1 MRFGSAALDEALDG
15 ILAHRLV
22 AGDLVLAKGERLDR
36 SRIEALRARGV
47 ERVTVALIE
56 PGDVEEN
63 EAAARLA
70 ALLVGPGIR
79 AEPPFTGRVNLFAS
93 EAGVLEVDGT
103 RVDRLNA
110 LDERVTLA
118 TLPRFSA
125 VRPEEMV
132 ATAKIIP
139 FAVPEEVLETAL
151 AVAAEA
157 PLLRLHPFRAKGV
170 RLVQTTLPGLATK
183 VLDKTVRVTEARV
196 RAVGGTLLS
205 ETRCAHV
212 AEALAEE
219 IRRQER
225 AGFDILLIAG
235 ASAITDRRDVLPAAI
250 EAAGGRIEQFGMPV
264 DPGNLLLLADL
275 DGRPV
280 LGLPGCARSP
290 KLNGFDWVLERLA
303 ADLPVRAA
311 DIRAM
316 GVGGLLM
323 EIPSRPQP
331 RTEPPRPS
339 GPPRLAAIVLAA
351 GRSTRMGGPNKLLV
365 PIDGVPMVRHAV
377 EAARAAGLAEIVV
390 VTGHM
395 REEVEA
401 ALAGLPVRFVH
412 NPRFAEGL
420 STSLKAGV
428 AALSKAVDGAF
439 VLLGDMP
446 RIGPEH
452 LRALA
457 AAFDPAAGRG
467 IVVPVR
473 DGRRGNP
480 VLWGRAFFAAFAGLE
495 GDTGAR
501 HLIDQSPEAVAEVPM
516 PDQASLVD
524 VDTPEALAEL
534 AGAAP

>member
-1 MRFGSAALDEALDG
+1 MRFGSLALDEAEGG

-22 AGDLVLAKGERLDR
+22 LGDLALAKGERLDR
-36 SRIEALRARGV
+36 ARIAALGARGV
-47 ERVTVALIE
+47 ERVTVALPE

-70 ALLVGPGIR
+70 ARLVGPGIR

-93 EAGVLEVDGT
+93 AAGVLEVDAV

-110 LDERVTLA
+110 IDERITLA
-118 TLPRFSA
+118 TLPRFAA

-139 FAVPEEVLETAL
+139 FAVPAAVLEACL

-170 RLVQTTLPGLATK
+170 RLVQTTLPGLSAK
-183 VLDKTVRVTEARV
+183 VFDKTVRVTEARI
-196 RAVGGTLLS
+196 RALGGTLLS
-205 ETRCAHV
+205 ETRCPHGT
-212 AEALAEE
+212 EALVEE

-225 AGFDILLIAG
+225 AGFDILLIAC

-264 DPGNLLLLADL
+264 DPGNLLLLAEL
-275 DGRPV
+275 HGRPV

-311 DIRAM
+311 DLRAM

-331 RTEPPRPS
+331 RAEPPRPA

-351 GRSTRMGGPNKLLV
+351 GRSTRMGGPNKLLA
-365 PIDGVPMVRHAV
+365 PIDGRPMVRHAV
-377 EAARAAGLAEIVV
+377 EAALRAGLCEVVV

-395 REEVEA
+395 RAEVEA
-401 ALAGLPVRFVH
+401 ALEGLSVRFVH

-428 AALSKAVDGAF
+428 AALSKEMDGAF

-457 AAFDPAAGRG
+457 AAFDPAAGRA

-480 VLWGRAFFAAFAGLE
+480 VLWGRAFFATFAGLE

-501 HLIDQSPEAVAEVPM
+501 GLIDQFPEAVAEVAM
-516 PDQASLVD
+516 PDGASLLD
-524 VDTPEALAEL
+524 IDTPEALAGL

>member
-1 MRFGSAALDEALDG
+1 MRFGSTGLELAEGG

-36 SRIEALRARGV
+36 SRIEQLRARGIH
-47 ERVTVALIE
+47 RVVVAIPE
-56 PGDVEEN
+56 SGDVEEN

-70 ALLVGPGIR
+70 ASLIGPGIR
-79 AEPPFTGRVNLFAS
+79 AEPPFTGRVNLFAT
-93 EAGVLEVDGT
+93 EAGVLEVDAP

-110 LDERVTLA
+110 IDERITLA
-118 TLPRFSA
+118 TLPRFAA
-125 VRPEEMV
+125 VRAEEMV

-139 FAVPEEVLETAL
+139 FAVPEDVLAAAL

-157 PLLRLHPFRAKGV
+157 PLLRLRPYRAKGV

-205 ETRCAHV
+205 ESRCPHAT
-212 AEALAEE
+212 EALAAE
-219 IRRQER
+219 IRRLER

-250 EAAGGRIEQFGMPV
+250 EVAGGRIEQFGMPV
-264 DPGNLLLLADL
+264 DPGNLLLLAEL
-275 DGRPV
+275 EGRPV

-331 RTEPPRPS
+331 RLEPPRAS
-339 GPPRLAAIVLAA
+339 GPRHLAAIVLAA

-365 PIDGVPMVRHAV
+365 PIDGRPMVRHAV
-377 EAARAAGLAEIVV
+377 EAALAAGIGEIVV

-401 ALAGLPVRFVH
+401 ALSGLPVRFVH

-428 AALSKAVDGAF
+428 KALSRDVDGAF

-446 RIGPEH
+446 RIRPEH

-457 AAFDPAAGRG
+457 AAFEPAAGRG

-473 DGRRGNP
+473 DGQRGNP
-480 VLWGRAFFAAFAGLE
+480 VLWGRAFFATFEGLA

-501 HLIDQSPEAVAEVPM
+501 GLIDGFPEAVAEVPM
-516 PDQASLVD
+516 PDAASLVD
-524 VDTPEALAEL
+524 VDTPEALATL
-534 AGAAP
+534 VGGQG

>member
-1 MRFGSAALDEALDG
+1 MRFGSLPLDEAAGG

-36 SRIEALRARGV
+36 ARIEALRAGGV
-47 ERVTVALIE
+47 DRATVALLE

-70 ALLVGPGIR
+70 ARLVGPGIR
-79 AEPPFTGRVNLFAS
+79 AEPPFTGRVNLFATR
-93 EAGVLEVDGT
+93 AGVLEVDAE

-110 LDERVTLA
+110 LDERITLA
-118 TLPRFSA
+118 TLPRFAA

-139 FAVPEEVLETAL
+139 FAVPEAVLDAAL
-151 AVAAEA
+151 AVAVEA

-170 RLVQTTLPGLATK
+170 RLVQTTLPGLAAK

-205 ETRCAHV
+205 ESRCPHEL
-212 AEALAEE
+212 EALARE
-219 IRRQER
+219 IRRQDR

-250 EAAGGRIEQFGMPV
+250 EAVGGRIEQFGMPV
-264 DPGNLLLLADL
+264 DPGNLLLLAEL
-275 DGRPV
+275 GGRPV

-303 ADLPVRAA
+303 ADLPVRAS

-331 RTEPPRPS
+331 RAEPPRPA

-365 PIDGVPMVRHAV
+365 PIDGEPMVRHAV
-377 EAARAAGLAEIVV
+377 RAAEAAGLAEIVV

-428 AALSKAVDGAF
+428 AALSPEIDGAF

-480 VLWGRAFFAAFAGLE
+480 VLWGRAFFSTFAGLE

-501 HLIDQSPEAVAEVPM
+501 HLIDQFPEAVAEVVM
-516 PDQASLVD
+516 PDRASLVD

-534 AGAAP
+534 AGAAS

>member
-1 MRFGSAALDEALDG
+1 MRFGSTGLEQAEGG

-36 SRIEALRARGV
+36 PRIEELRARGI
-47 ERVTVALIE
+47 ERVVVALPE

-70 ALLVGPGIR
+70 AALIGPGIR
-79 AEPPFTGRVNLFAS
+79 AEPPFTGRVNLFAT
-93 EAGVLEVDGT
+93 EAGILAVDAA

-110 LDERVTLA
+110 IDERITLA
-118 TLPRFSA
+118 TLPRFAA
-125 VRPEEMV
+125 VRAEEMV

-139 FAVPEEVLETAL
+139 FAVPRAVLAAAL

-157 PLLRLHPFRAKGV
+157 PLLRLHPYRAKGV
-170 RLVQTTLPGLATK
+170 RLVQTTLPGLAPK
-183 VLDKTVRVTEARV
+183 VLDKTVRVTEARI

-205 ETRCAHV
+205 ESRCAHTC
-212 AEALAEE
+212 EALAEE

-264 DPGNLLLLADL
+264 DPGNLLLLAEL
-275 DGRPV
+275 AGRPV

-331 RTEPPRPS
+331 RAEPPRAC
-339 GPPRLAAIVLAA
+339 GPPRLGAVVLAA

-365 PIDGVPMVRHAV
+365 PIDGKPMVRHAV
-377 EAARAAGLAEIVV
+377 EAALAAGIGEIVV

-395 REEVEA
+395 REDVEA
-401 ALAGLPVRFVH
+401 ALSGLPVRFVH
-412 NPRFAEGL
+412 NPRFADGL
-420 STSLKAGV
+420 STSLGAGV
-428 AALSKAVDGAF
+428 KALSREIDGAF

-457 AAFDPAAGRG
+457 AAFEPAAGRG

-480 VLWGRAFFAAFAGLE
+480 VLWGRAFFAAFEGLE
-495 GDTGAR
+495 GDVGAR
-501 HLIDQSPEAVAEVPM
+501 GLIDRFPEAVAEVAM
-516 PDQASLVD
+516 PDGASLLD
-524 VDTPEALAEL
+524 VDTPEALATL
-534 AGAAP
+534 AGGQG

>member
-1 MRFGSAALDEALDG
+1 MRFGSTGLEQAEGG

-22 AGDLVLAKGERLDR
+22 AEDLVLAKGERLDR
-36 SRIEALRARGV
+36 SRIEELRARGID
-47 ERVTVALIE
+47 RVVVALPE

-70 ALLVGPGIR
+70 ASLIGPGIR
-79 AEPPFTGRVNLFAS
+79 AEPPFTGRVNLFAT
-93 EAGVLEVDGT
+93 EAGVLEVDVG

-110 LDERVTLA
+110 IDERITLA
-118 TLPRFSA
+118 TLPRFAA
-125 VRPEEMV
+125 VRAEEMV

-139 FAVPEEVLETAL
+139 FAVPEDVLAAAL

-157 PLLRLHPFRAKGV
+157 PLLRLHPYRAKGV

-196 RAVGGTLLS
+196 LAVGGTLLS
-205 ETRCAHV
+205 ESRCRHATEV
-212 AEALAEE
+212 LAAE
-219 IRRQER
+219 IRRLER
-225 AGFDILLIAG
+225 VGFDILLIAG

-250 EAAGGRIEQFGMPV
+250 EVAGGRIEQFGMPV
-264 DPGNLLLLADL
+264 DPGNLLLLAEL
-275 DGRPV
+275 EGRPV

-331 RTEPPRPS
+331 RAEPPRAS
-339 GPPRLAAIVLAA
+339 GPRRLAAIVLAA
-351 GRSTRMGGPNKLLV
+351 GRSTRMGGSNKLLV
-365 PIDGVPMVRHAV
+365 PIDGKPMVRHAV
-377 EAARAAGLAEIVV
+377 EAAISAGIGEIVV

-401 ALAGLPVRFVH
+401 ALSGLPVRFVH
-412 NPRFAEGL
+412 NPRFSEGL

-428 AALSKAVDGAF
+428 KALSREVDGAF

-457 AAFDPAAGRG
+457 AAFEPAAGRG

-480 VLWGRAFFAAFAGLE
+480 VLWGRAFFSTFAGLE
-495 GDTGAR
+495 GDSGAR
-501 HLIDQSPEAVAEVPM
+501 ALIDQFAEAVAEVAM
-516 PDQASLVD
+516 PDGASLLD
-524 VDTPEALAEL
+524 VDTPEALATL
-534 AGAAP
+534 VGGQG